1 MRPGSVARGFTEGF
15 AHWEMRSKLAFA
27 LGAILLVIVL
37 IIGGRLPAENRSAV
51 VIGVIGLLVTMQ
63 GVFLYANRNMVTAFT
78 QAQRLILET
87 RYEDAISLLESTIS
101 ENPDVQSLTLLG
113 SAYRM
118 AGRLSESHQILTKA
132 LQMSPKHH
140 FSLYSFGRTLL
151 ASGLYAEA
159 EDTFRRAIENGAPPF
174 ARVDQAEAAY
184 RAGRSFEVADAVGSE
199 PHVAL
204 MASYLQWRAGQG
216 EPPQPALIEAGLPYW
231 GKTAARFEHTPY
243 GPDVER
249 DLDALHNL
257 LHQS

>member
-1 MRPGSVARGFTEGF
+1 MRLGSVARGFTAGF
-15 AHWEMRSKLAFA
+15 ANWEMRSKLAFA
-27 LGAILLVIVL
+27 LAAILLVIVL
-37 IIGGRLPAENRSAV
+37 IIGGSRPAENRSAV

-63 GVFLYANRNMVTAFT
+63 GIFLYANRNMVTPFT
-78 QAQRLILET
+78 QAQRLILDA
-87 RYEDAISLLESTIS
+87 RYEDAISILERAIS
-101 ENPDVQSLTLLG
+101 ENPDAPTLTLLG

-118 AGRLSESHQILTKA
+118 AGRIGESRQILTKA

-159 EDTFRRAIENGAPPF
+159 EDAFGRAIENGAPPF
-174 ARVDQAEAAY
+174 ARIDLAEAAY
-184 RAGRSFEVADAVGSE
+184 RAGHSFEVADAADNE

-204 MASYLQWRAGQG
+204 MASYLKWRAGQG
-216 EPPQPALIEAGLPYW
+216 EPPQPALIKTGLPYW